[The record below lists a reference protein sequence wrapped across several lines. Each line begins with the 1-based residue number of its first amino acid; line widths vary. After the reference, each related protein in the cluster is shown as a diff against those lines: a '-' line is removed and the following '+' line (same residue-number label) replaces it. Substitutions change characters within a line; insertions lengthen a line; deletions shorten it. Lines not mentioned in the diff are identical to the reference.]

1 MAEHSTPEERT
12 ELPTDRRMGDLRKK
26 GSVHQS
32 TEITLVVSLIA
43 SFYMLG
49 IVWEGLYEGLSN
61 TFVTVFN
68 LIGERKELDYKFVEN
83 LAFTIGKYLALPMAL
98 IFVVSAFFGA
108 MAVLLQTNF
117 NIKEHKIEFRWD
129 LLNPMTGFKRIFSIN
144 NFVMT
149 LKAITKL
156 ALILPIAYYG
166 LKEEANKMIQLVH
179 LSIPKV
185 MEFTA
190 SEIFHL
196 FWKIMYILIAIAIF
210 DWVWGKFQWLKTN
223 KMTKEEVK
231 DERKAIEGDETTKRQ
246 IIAKGLSRIMQRLK
260 QSVPKADV
268 IVTNPTHYAVA
279 LQYDRNS
286 MKAPKVVAKGKNFMA
301 ERIKEI
307 AREHRVPIMER
318 KSLARALYHSVEV
331 DKEIPVEL
339 FRATAEVLAYV
350 YKLNRRQPT
359 AAGATAS

>member
-1 MAEHSTPEERT
+1 MSEHSTPEERT
-12 ELPTDRRMGDLRKK
+12 ELPTDRRMNDLRKK
-26 GSVHQS
+26 GAIHQS
-32 TEITLVVSLIA
+32 TEVTLVVSLLA

-49 IVWEGLYEGLSN
+49 IVWRGIYEGLSK
-61 TFVTVFN
+61 TFVTIFN
-68 LIGERKELDYKFVEN
+68 MIGERQELSYKLVEN
-83 LAFTIGKYLALPMAL
+83 LAFLVGRNLSIPMAMM
-98 IFVVSAFFGA
+98 FVFSAFFGA

-117 NIKEHKIEFRWD
+117 NIKEHKIEFKWE
-129 LLNPMTGFKRIFSIN
+129 LLNPLSGLKRIFSLN

-149 LKAITKL
+149 MKAICKL
-156 ALILPIAYYG
+156 AIILPIAYFG
-166 LKEEANKMIQLVH
+166 LRDESTKMVELVH
-179 LSIPKV
+179 LSIPRV

-190 SEIFHL
+190 TEIYRL
-196 FWKIMYILIAIAIF
+196 FWKIMYVLIAIAIF

-231 DERKAIEGDETTKRQ
+231 DERKAIEGDESTKRQ

-279 LQYDRNS
+279 LQYDRSS

-307 AREHRVPIMER
+307 AKEHRVPIMER

-350 YKLNRRQPT
+350 YRLNKKQSVG
-359 AAGATAS
+359 AAAS